1 MKKLLMIGAL
11 GLALSAC
18 APRVKEV
25 VKEVAPMQ
33 DGLITKQSAHSVDI
47 TIDRLEAVVAKKG
60 LKVFARIN
68 HQENAAKMGLEMH
81 ASTLL
86 IFGSPKIGV
95 PLMNASPTIGIDLPV
110 KALAYA
116 GKDGKVY
123 LSYNDP
129 AYLKLRHGLSGD
141 HLALTKMSGAVGKF
155 TTHAISE

>member
-1 MKKLLMIGAL
+1 MKKLLMIGAF

-18 APRVKEV
+18 APSVKEV
-25 VKEVAPMQ
+25 VKDRCPMQ
-33 DGLITKQSAHSVDI
+33 DGLITKQSAHSVDV

-60 LKVFARIN
+60 LTVFARIN
-68 HQENAAKMGLEMH
+68 HQENAAKMGLEMP

-86 IFGSPKIGV
+86 IFGSPKIGA

-129 AYLKLRHGLSGD
+129 AFLKLATG
-141 HLALTKMSGAVGKF
+141 
-155 TTHAISE
+155 

>member
-1 MKKLLMIGAL
+1 
-11 GLALSAC
+11 
-18 APRVKEV
+18 
-25 VKEVAPMQ
+25 MQ
-33 DGLITKQSAHSVDI
+33 DGLITKQSAHSVDV
-47 TIDRLEAVVAKKG
+47 TMDRLEAVVAKKG
-60 LKVFARIN
+60 LAVFARIN

-116 GKDGKVY
+116 DKDGKVY

-129 AYLKLRHGLSGD
+129 SFLQTRHGLVGD
-141 HLALTKMSGAVGKF
+141 QPTLTKMSRAVGKF
-155 TTHAISE
+155 TAHAVSQE